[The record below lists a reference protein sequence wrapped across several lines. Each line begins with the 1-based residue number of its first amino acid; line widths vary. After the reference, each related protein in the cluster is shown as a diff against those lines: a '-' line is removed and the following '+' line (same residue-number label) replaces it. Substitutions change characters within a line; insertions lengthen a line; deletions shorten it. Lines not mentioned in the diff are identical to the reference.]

1 MSNELFY
8 RVKMKDC
15 YNKINFNLIIF
26 ILAALLSGARNEKNV
41 HLSQQIFDRMKK
53 LFPDLTNPLVS
64 AAVLL
69 SNVYGSSGKIEKA
82 SDIKMQL
89 IKSGLKKKIG
99 LSWTSVN
106 GKHFVSLEL

>member
-1 MSNELFY
+1 MPF
-8 RVKMKDC
+8 
-15 YNKINFNLIIF
+15 
-26 ILAALLSGARNEKNV
+26 LSGARNQKNTY
-41 HLSQQIFDRMKK
+41 LSQQIFDRMKK
-53 LFPDLTNPLVS
+53 LFPDLTNLLVS

-69 SNVYGSSGKIEKA
+69 SNVYGSSGEIEKA

-106 GKHFVSLEL
+106 GEFFVSLEL